1 MHKIKEKKVLA
12 EKTIMMKIV
21 APEIAKKAR
30 AGNFVILRID
40 EKGERIPLTIAD
52 HDFETIT
59 IIFLVVGRTT
69 EDLSKLNKGNNIL
82 DIAGPLGNPIEYEK
96 YGTVV
101 FVGGGLGIAAI
112 YPQLKA
118 LKKDNKVISII
129 GARKKELLFLIDEI
143 KQFSDRVI
151 VCTDDG
157 SFGRKGF
164 VTEALRDLINKEKID
179 RVVAIGPPVM
189 MKAVSDVTRDKKI
202 KTIVSI
208 NTIMVDGIGMCGSCR
223 VRVNNEIKFAC
234 VDGPEFDA
242 HQVDWDEFLKRNLR
256 YKEEEHECM
265 LTKNDGK

>member
-1 MHKIKEKKVLA
+1 
-12 EKTIMMKIV
+12 
-21 APEIAKKAR
+21 
-30 AGNFVILRID
+30 
-40 EKGERIPLTIAD
+40 
-52 HDFETIT
+52 
-59 IIFLVVGRTT
+59 
-69 EDLSKLNKGNNIL
+69 
-82 DIAGPLGNPIEYEK
+82 LGNPIEYEK

-118 LKKDNKVISII
+118 LRKLNKIISII
-129 GARKKELLFLIDEI
+129 GARTKELLFLVDEI
-143 KQFSDRVI
+143 KENSDTTI
-151 VCTDDG
+151 ICTDDG

-242 HQVDWDEFLKRNLR
+242 HQVDWDELLKRNSK
-256 YKEEEHECM
+256 YKEEECKC
-265 LTKNDGK
+265 LK

>member
-1 MHKIKEKKVLA
+1 MYRIKEKKFLA
-12 EKTIMMKIV
+12 QKTYLIKLL
-21 APEIAKKAR
+21 APDIAKKAR

-69 EDLSKLNKGNNIL
+69 NDLSKLNKGDNIL
-82 DIAGPLGNPIEYEK
+82 DVVGPLGNPIEYEK

-118 LKKDNKVISII
+118 LRKLNKIISII
-129 GARKKELLFLIDEI
+129 GARTKELLFLVDEI
-143 KQFSDRVI
+143 KENSDTTI
-151 VCTDDG
+151 ICTDDG